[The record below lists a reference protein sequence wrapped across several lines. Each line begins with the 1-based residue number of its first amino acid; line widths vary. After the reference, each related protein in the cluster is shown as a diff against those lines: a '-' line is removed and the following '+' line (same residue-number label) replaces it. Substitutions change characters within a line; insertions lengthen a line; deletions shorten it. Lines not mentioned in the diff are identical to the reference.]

1 MSQILN
7 NAKWKSAKQLKREA
21 IRERESRPLT
31 DEERQRAR
39 ESCEYHY
46 RNNYDPFVRDQAKQR
61 LDELDAEEE
70 QKEREEEVR
79 EFVEE
84 VGENLVNG
92 AAEEAFADEE
102 AGAGIVE
109 AIKEAAWNAVFGE

>member
-1 MSQILN
+1 M
-7 NAKWKSAKQLKREA
+7 K
-21 IRERESRPLT
+21 
-31 DEERQRAR
+31 
-39 ESCEYHY
+39 
-46 RNNYDPFVRDQAKQR
+46 
-61 LDELDAEEE
+61 
-70 QKEREEEVR
+70 